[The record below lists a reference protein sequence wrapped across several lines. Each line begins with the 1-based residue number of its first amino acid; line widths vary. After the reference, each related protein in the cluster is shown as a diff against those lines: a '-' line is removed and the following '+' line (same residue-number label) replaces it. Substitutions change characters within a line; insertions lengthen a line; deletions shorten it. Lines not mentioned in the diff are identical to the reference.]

1 MKKIQSWSNYFL
13 YKSLCSIKKG
23 SFVVISVLLLASF
36 AACTPTPAPS
46 TAPETGAETEEVV
59 VSEPVAETEAA
70 VEPETSTTESGWSK
84 EFEGTTLNFIAEATL
99 NTTILKELLPDFTEK
114 TGIIVNVEEA
124 PYDSLVQK
132 VVLDFSTHKG
142 GYDIISMPYEYL
154 GSFAENQY
162 IMPLDAELS
171 KDAAPVPGFNTDNLI
186 PGLWEASTKWKD
198 HIYGMPSNSAVMMMF
213 YRKDI
218 MENEEEKAAFQEKYG
233 YPLAPAATWQQYR
246 DIAEFFTRKAGDTLA
261 GETLTQDFYGVSL
274 AGKRHIA
281 TVLEW
286 FNYMWTYGGGLFDSQ
301 GQLQANADANVKSLE
316 YWVELTA
323 FAPPGYTSAT
333 WDEVTA
339 ALQQGTAAQ
348 AITWAD
354 TAGSMEDPNAS
365 KVKDKMGYASIPT
378 LNEGD
383 KKVAH
388 LGSWI
393 YAISV
398 DTQNKEAALL
408 MMKWALSEDVQLQL
422 SQKGGLPATI
432 AAFSDPTLNE
442 QLPYWK
448 QTMVSLEE
456 SRIRPRIPQWGQI
469 SDILSE
475 QLSRVMVKEV
485 TPAEALNEAQTQLQE
500 ALKEALPVTA
510 E

>member
-1 MKKIQSWSNYFL
+1 MKNIISWPYKKDIQEVL
-13 YKSLCSIKKG
+13 KRGAVILISLIL
-23 SFVVISVLLLASF
+23 IASF
-36 AACTPTPAPS
+36 TACTPSATPPAV
-46 TAPETGAETEEVV
+46 PETGL
-59 VSEPVAETEAA
+59 ETEAA
-70 VEPETSTTESGWSK
+70 TAESGWSK
-84 EFEGTTLNFIAEATL
+84 EYEGTTLNFIAEATL

-154 GSFAENQY
+154 GSFAENGY
-162 IMPLDAELS
+162 IMPLDEELS
-171 KDAAPVPGFNTDNLI
+171 KDAAPVPDFSTDDLI
-186 PGLWEASTKWKD
+186 PSLWEASTKWKD
-198 HIYGMPSNSAVMMMF
+198 KIYGMPSNSAVMMMF
-213 YRKDI
+213 YRKDL
-218 MENEEEKAAFQEKYG
+218 MENEQEKAAFQEKYG
-233 YPLAPAATWQQYR
+233 YPLAPATTWQQYR

-286 FNYMWTYGGGLFDSQ
+286 FNYAWTYGGGLFDSS
-301 GQLQANADANVKSLE
+301 GQLQVNSDANIKSLE
-316 YWVELTA
+316 YWLELTA

-354 TAGSMEDPNAS
+354 TAGSMEDTNAS
-365 KVKDKMGYASIPT
+365 KVKGKIGYASIPT
-378 LNEGD
+378 LKEGD

-398 DTQNKEAALL
+398 DTQNKDAAML
-408 MMKWALSEDVQLQL
+408 MMKWALSKSIQLQL

-432 AAFSDPTLNE
+432 SAFSDEELNE
-442 QLPYWK
+442 KLPYWK

-485 TPAEALNEAQTQLQE
+485 SPADALSEAQKQLQE
-500 ALKEALPVTA
+500 ALKDALPVTA

>member
-1 MKKIQSWSNYFL
+1 MKNIISWPYIKDIQEVL
-13 YKSLCSIKKG
+13 KRGAVILISLIL
-23 SFVVISVLLLASF
+23 IASF
-36 AACTPTPAPS
+36 TACTPSATPPAV
-46 TAPETGAETEEVV
+46 PETGL
-59 VSEPVAETEAA
+59 ETEAA
-70 VEPETSTTESGWSK
+70 TAESGWSK
-84 EFEGTTLNFIAEATL
+84 EYEGTTLNFIAEATL

-154 GSFAENQY
+154 GSFAENGY
-162 IMPLDAELS
+162 IMPLDEELS
-171 KDAAPVPGFNTDNLI
+171 KDAAPVPDFSTDDLI
-186 PGLWEASTKWKD
+186 PSLWEASTKWKD
-198 HIYGMPSNSAVMMMF
+198 KIYGMPSNSAVMMMF
-213 YRKDI
+213 YRKDL
-218 MENEEEKAAFQEKYG
+218 MENEQEKAAFQEKYG
-233 YPLAPAATWQQYR
+233 YPLAPATTWQQYR

-286 FNYMWTYGGGLFDSQ
+286 FNYAWTYGGGLFDSS
-301 GQLQANADANVKSLE
+301 GQLQVNSDANIKSLE
-316 YWVELTA
+316 YWLELTA

-354 TAGSMEDPNAS
+354 TAGSMEDTNAS
-365 KVKDKMGYASIPT
+365 KVKGKIGYASIPT
-378 LNEGD
+378 LKEGD

-398 DTQNKEAALL
+398 DTQNKDAAML
-408 MMKWALSEDVQLQL
+408 MMKWALSKSIQLQL
-422 SQKGGLPATI
+422 SQKRGLPATI
-432 AAFSDPTLNE
+432 SAFSDEELNE
-442 QLPYWK
+442 KLPYWK

-485 TPAEALNEAQTQLQE
+485 SPADALSEAQKQLQE
-500 ALKEALPVTA
+500 ALKDALPVTA

>member
-13 YKSLCSIKKG
+13 YKSLGSIKKG

-59 VSEPVAETEAA
+59 VSEPVAETEAS

-213 YRKDI
+213 HRKDI

-233 YPLAPAATWQQYR
+233 YPLAPAATWQLYR

-274 AGKRHIA
+274 AA
-281 TVLEW
+281 SVT
-286 FNYMWTYGGGLFDSQ
+286 
-301 GQLQANADANVKSLE
+301 SL
-316 YWVELTA
+316 
-323 FAPPGYTSAT
+323 PC
-333 WDEVTA
+333 
-339 ALQQGTAAQ
+339 
-348 AITWAD
+348 
-354 TAGSMEDPNAS
+354 
-365 KVKDKMGYASIPT
+365 
-378 LNEGD
+378 
-383 KKVAH
+383 
-388 LGSWI
+388 
-393 YAISV
+393 
-398 DTQNKEAALL
+398 
-408 MMKWALSEDVQLQL
+408 
-422 SQKGGLPATI
+422 
-432 AAFSDPTLNE
+432 
-442 QLPYWK
+442 
-448 QTMVSLEE
+448 
-456 SRIRPRIPQWGQI
+456 
-469 SDILSE
+469 
-475 QLSRVMVKEV
+475 
-485 TPAEALNEAQTQLQE
+485 
-500 ALKEALPVTA
+500 
-510 E
+510 

>member
-1 MKKIQSWSNYFL
+1 MKIIHLLSGKYLYQSLSYL
-13 YKSLCSIKKG
+13 KKSTFI
-23 SFVVISVLLLASF
+23 VISLLLIASF
-36 AACTPTPAPS
+36 TACTQVPS
-46 TAPETGAETEEVV
+46 ATTVPESGTESEAGAEQ
-59 VSEPVAETEAA
+59 
-70 VEPETSTTESGWSK
+70 ETSTETETVDETEPSAIESGWSR
-84 EFEGTTLNFIAEATL
+84 EYEGTTLNFIAEATL
-99 NTTILKELLPDFTEK
+99 NTTILKELLPDFTDK
-114 TGIIVNVEEA
+114 TGIMVNVEEA
-124 PYDSLVQK
+124 PYDNLVQK

-154 GSFAENQY
+154 GSFAENGY

-171 KDAAPVPGFNTDNLI
+171 KDAAPVPRFNTDNLI
-186 PGLWEASTKWKD
+186 PNLWEASAKWKD
-198 HIYGMPSNSAVMMMF
+198 HVYGMPSNSAVMMMF
-213 YRKDI
+213 YRKDL
-218 MENEEEKAAFQEKYG
+218 MENEEEKTAFQEKYG
-233 YPLAPAATWQQYR
+233 YPLAPATTWQQYH

-261 GETLTQDFYGVSL
+261 GETLSQDFYGVSL

-286 FNYMWTYGGGLFDSQ
+286 FNYAWTFGGGLFDSS
-301 GQLQANADANVKSLE
+301 GQLQVNNDANIKSLE
-316 YWVELTA
+316 YWVGLTD

-339 ALQQGTAAQ
+339 ALQQGTAAE

-365 KVKDKMGYASIPT
+365 KVKGKMGYASIPT

-388 LGSWI
+388 LGSWL
-393 YAISV
+393 YAINV
-398 DTQNKEAALL
+398 DTTKKDAALL
-408 MMKWALSEDVQLQL
+408 LMKWALSEDIQLQL

-432 AAFSDPTLNE
+432 SAFSDPTLNE

-448 QTMVSLEE
+448 QTMISLEE

-485 TPAEALNEAQTQLQE
+485 TPAEALDEAQSQLLE
-500 ALKEALPVTA
+500 ALKDALPVTY

>member
-1 MKKIQSWSNYFL
+1 MKNIISWPYIKDIQEVL
-13 YKSLCSIKKG
+13 KRGAVILISLIL
-23 SFVVISVLLLASF
+23 IASF
-36 AACTPTPAPS
+36 TACTPSATPPAV
-46 TAPETGAETEEVV
+46 PETGL
-59 VSEPVAETEAA
+59 ETEAA
-70 VEPETSTTESGWSK
+70 TAESGWSK
-84 EFEGTTLNFIAEATL
+84 EYEGTTLNFIAEATL

-154 GSFAENQY
+154 GSFAENGY
-162 IMPLDAELS
+162 IMPLDEELS
-171 KDAAPVPGFNTDNLI
+171 KDAAPVPDFSTDDLI
-186 PGLWEASTKWKD
+186 PSLWEASTKWKD
-198 HIYGMPSNSAVMMMF
+198 KIYGMPSNSAVMMMF
-213 YRKDI
+213 YRKDL
-218 MENEEEKAAFQEKYG
+218 MENEQEKAAFQEKYG
-233 YPLAPAATWQQYR
+233 YPLAPATTWQQYR

-286 FNYMWTYGGGLFDSQ
+286 FNYAWTYGGGLFDSS
-301 GQLQANADANVKSLE
+301 GQLQVNSDANIKSLE
-316 YWVELTA
+316 YWLELTA

-354 TAGSMEDPNAS
+354 TAGSMEDTNAS
-365 KVKDKMGYASIPT
+365 KVKGKIGYASIPT
-378 LNEGD
+378 LKEGD

-398 DTQNKEAALL
+398 DTQNKDAAML
-408 MMKWALSEDVQLQL
+408 MMKWALSKSIQLQL

-432 AAFSDPTLNE
+432 SAFSDEELNE
-442 QLPYWK
+442 KLPYWK

-485 TPAEALNEAQTQLQE
+485 SPADALSEAQKQLQE
-500 ALKEALPVTA
+500 ALKDALPVTA